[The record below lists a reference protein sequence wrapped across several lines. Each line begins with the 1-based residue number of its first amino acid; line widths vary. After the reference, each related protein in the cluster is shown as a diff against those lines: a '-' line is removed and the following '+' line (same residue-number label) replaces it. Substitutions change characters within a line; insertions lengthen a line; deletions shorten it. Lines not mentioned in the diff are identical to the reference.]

1 MPNRY
6 DTSINP
12 EGQYQPGSNN
22 TVLQNKLGIT
32 DVKNMDDVEL
42 DLLGQLYEAVF
53 NSVEI
58 DQQITVADIFE
69 WHRKWLANVYE
80 WAGKERSVNMGKG
93 DFHFAAARQIPF
105 LLKELDK
112 KVLSQYTPC
121 NKMADDALVEAIAI
135 VHVEFILVHP
145 FREGNGR
152 IARLLANVMAVQAG
166 KPELDFSSWDAD
178 RNNYFLAIQAGMAC
192 DYAPMKRYVSQA
204 LLDAVQGEG
213 Y

>member
-6 DTSINP
+6 DTSRNP

-178 RNNYFLAIQAGMAC
+178 RDNYFLAIQAGMAC
-192 DYAPMKRYVSQA
+192 DYALMKRYVSQA